1 MRHHWFLPSTP
12 DVLATLNRQVDVTVE
27 GMGHYVR
34 WAHGDAAAADQLRAA
49 EHAADEVRREL
60 AQQLQV
66 AFTTPV
72 DQEDLFTLSERLDA
86 VLNMAKN
93 VARDADLMGQRP
105 TPTTAA
111 MADEAAAGVG
121 HLQVALRALSH
132 DSQAATDAADA
143 ATKSGR
149 HMEKR
154 YAGAMRELAHSED
167 FGTALRERE
176 HLQDCLR
183 VGERIELVAD
193 RIWYTVVKEQ

>member
-1 MRHHWFLPSTP
+1 MRHHWFLPSTRMCWP
-12 DVLATLNRQVDVTVE
+12 PSIVRWTSRWKVWGTT
-27 GMGHYVR
+27 R

-49 EHAADEVRREL
+49 EHAADEVRRGSRSNSRSPSPPRL
-60 AQQLQV
+60 IR
-66 AFTTPV
+66 
-72 DQEDLFTLSERLDA
+72 EDLFTLSERLDA